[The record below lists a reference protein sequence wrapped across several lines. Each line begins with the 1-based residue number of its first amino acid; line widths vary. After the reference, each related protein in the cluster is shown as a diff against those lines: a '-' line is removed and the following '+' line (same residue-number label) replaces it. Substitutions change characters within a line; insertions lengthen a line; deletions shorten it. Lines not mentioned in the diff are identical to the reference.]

1 MPNFALLFRS
11 GESAM
16 SSQQHPR
23 TQEGFLHAEQVKT
36 FATLLDE
43 VVLAV
48 VGVAI

>member
-1 MPNFALLFRS
+1 
-11 GESAM
+11 M